1 MSAPVLTCP
10 PDDPGW
16 FTCPCE
22 GFAFGESGDL
32 DLVRLQ
38 HGKEVGRLPLTPLFA
53 NQETPDWEAK
63 KAVLQRWPVHE
74 KTDFEAWEKA
84 DSAGA
89 VQLAQFKEAAM
100 RRNSAPVLGV
110 ADFNQDGWATEFVLQ
125 VGVLPCGKRQSV
137 LVGVSPDRPQLHVF
151 GTAEHPDTPLVLSPN
166 HWEKLKAARH
176 PVRVISWACGD
187 HGSEEQTE
195 FALSIDRAGIHA
207 VREDF
212 SCEAGREHG
221 DLLSRE
227 VL

>member
-1 MSAPVLTCP
+1 MSPPVPICP

-32 DLVRLQ
+32 DLVRVQRGKKVDRLQ
-38 HGKEVGRLPLTPLFA
+38 LTPLFA
-53 NQETPDWEAK
+53 DQETPAWESK
-63 KAVLQRWPVHE
+63 KAVLQRWPVIE
-74 KTDFEAWEKA
+74 KTDLENWDKA

-89 VQLAQFKEAAM
+89 IQLAEFKEAVM
-100 RRNSAPVLGV
+100 RRNAVPVLGV

-137 LVGVSPDRPQLHVF
+137 LVGLSPGRPQLHVF

-166 HWEKLKAARH
+166 HWEQLKNTRH
-176 PVRVISWACGD
+176 PVRVVSWACGD
-187 HGSEEQTE
+187 HGSEVQTE
-195 FALSIDRAGIHA
+195 FTLSTDRAGIHA
-207 VREDF
+207 VREEF

-221 DLLSRE
+221 ELLSRE